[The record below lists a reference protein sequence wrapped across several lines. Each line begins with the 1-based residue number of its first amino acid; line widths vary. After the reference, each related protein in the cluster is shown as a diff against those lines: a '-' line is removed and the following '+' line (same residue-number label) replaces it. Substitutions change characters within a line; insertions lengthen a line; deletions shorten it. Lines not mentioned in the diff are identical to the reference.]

1 MNRRAYLAALGGA
14 GTAGLA
20 GCLGDVVSANAPCD
34 GRACDVGMSGSAFLP
49 REITVSVGET
59 VKWRNTSARAH
70 TVTAY
75 ESGIPEDATYFASGG
90 YDSEQAARDA
100 WNGSK
105 GAIESDETWEHTF
118 EVAGTYEYF
127 CIPHEVG
134 EMLGTVVVEASEDGE

>member
-20 GCLGDVVSANAPCD
+20 GCLGDVVSANA
-34 GRACDVGMSGSAFLP
+34 A
-49 REITVSVGET
+49 
-59 VKWRNTSARAH
+59 
-70 TVTAY
+70 
-75 ESGIPEDATYFASGG
+75 YFASGG

-134 EMLGTVVVEASEDGE
+134 EMLGTVVVEEADGE